1 MTSSRESAESSA
13 KRDRERSRPTLST
26 VHSTVVSRLHP
37 PGLLLAAAALLST
50 GCVLVFN
57 PPLGQHFEV
66 AFELDRA
73 LEGGEKHV
81 VATWTLADAVD
92 TRKRTLQLS
101 GGFERPAGARLP
113 REVRLV
119 ATVTEPPAGKV
130 RQRIKL
136 NADVRPEDR
145 FRVSKRIRRDVAAGS
160 TVEVTV
166 EPVGDDLV
174 AGTRVKLCFDLVQA
188 KRDLDD
194 FPSCAAGAGPTTFA
208 AIQNEVLTPSC
219 AGSNCHDTSTRSAG
233 LDLSEGQA
241 YDALV
246 DVPSSQIFLRRLVAP
261 GKPDDSYLVQKI
273 RGSSSINGGRMPL
286 GGAPLSADQISG
298 IVEWIENGAREN

>member
-1 MTSSRESAESSA
+1 M
-13 KRDRERSRPTLST
+13 
-26 VHSTVVSRLHP
+26 SRLRP
-37 PGLLLAAAALLST
+37 PGLLLVAAALLST
-50 GCVLVFN
+50 GCVLVFS

-66 AFELDRA
+66 AFEQERS
-73 LEGGEKHV
+73 LERGKKHV

-101 GGFERPAGARLP
+101 GGFERPAGERLP

-119 ATVTEPPAGKV
+119 ATVTEPPDGKV

-136 NADVRPEDR
+136 TADVRPEDR
-145 FRVSKRIRRDVAAGS
+145 FRVSKKIRRDVAAGS

-166 EPVGDDLV
+166 EPVGDDLPT
-174 AGTRVKLCFDLVQA
+174 GTRVKLCVDLVEA

-194 FPSCAAGAGPTTFA
+194 FPSCAAGTGPTTFA
-208 AIQNEVLTPSC
+208 AIQSEVLTPSC
-219 AGSNCHDTSTRSAG
+219 AGSNCHDATTQSAG

-246 DVPSSQIFLRRLVAP
+246 DVPSSQIFLRPRVAP